1 MRFPR
6 LAYNTISAAGAVLA
20 LIATIVF
27 GVLFL
32 ISLFLG
38 EPNPYLG
45 IVLYLFIPLFVLAG
59 LLLIPVGMLR
69 HYRRIKRGVAAA
81 EATWPRLDLNLKSHR
96 NATLVFLVSL
106 VVFLLISAVGA
117 YQGYHYTE
125 SVKFC
130 GETCHPVMLPE
141 ITAYHNSSHARV
153 KCVDCHIGSGA
164 GWYAKSKLS
173 GAYQVYATLANLYP
187 RPIPTPISN
196 LRPAQE
202 TCEQCHWPERFFGAQ
217 QIQFNH
223 YMYDDSSSHWP
234 INMLIKVGGG
244 DPRTGQ
250 TSGIHW
256 HMNIGAKVEY
266 IARDQKRMDI
276 PWVRVTDLTTGRV
289 TVYQNQAAP
298 LSTEEIAAATPRRM
312 DCMDCHNR
320 PSHNYH
326 SPDEEVDRLLLTGQI
341 DPSLPA
347 VKRVAVEA
355 MSAQYETTDEALRGI
370 ANYMTEFYRE
380 QHADLYQ
387 TRRATVDEA
396 IVATQQAFSGSIFPE
411 MKAKWSEYPDH
422 IGHLYFPGCMR
433 CHEGTHVSEEGQT
446 LSRECHTCHS
456 IIAQGTGERRQISA
470 TEEGLDFEHPEDI
483 ADAWKETG
491 CYECHAGT
499 HP

>member
-6 LAYNTISAAGAVLA
+6 LAYNTVSAAGAVLA

-27 GVLFL
+27 VVLFL

-45 IVLYLFIPLFVLAG
+45 IVLYLIIPFFVLAG
-59 LLLIPVGMLR
+59 LVLIPAGMLR
-69 HYRRIKRGVAAA
+69 HYRRIKRGVAAD
-81 EATWPRLDLNLKSHR
+81 EAAWPRLDLNQKSHR

-187 RPIPTPISN
+187 RPVPTPISN

-223 YMYDDSSSHWP
+223 YMYNDSSSHWP

-244 DPRTGQ
+244 DPKTGQ

-266 IARDQKRMDI
+266 IARDEKRMDI

-298 LSTEEIAAATPRRM
+298 LSAEEIAAATPRRM

-341 DPSLPA
+341 DASLPA

-355 MSAQYETTDEALRGI
+355 MSAEYETTDVALRGI

-387 TRRATVDEA
+387 TRRVAVDAA
-396 IVATQQAFSGSIFPE
+396 IVATQQAFSANIFPE
-411 MKAKWSEYPDH
+411 MKAKWSEYPDQ
-422 IGHLYFPGCMR
+422 IGHFSFPGCMR
-433 CHEGTHVSEEGQT
+433 CHEGTHVSEEGLT
-446 LSRECHTCHS
+446 LSRECHTCHT
-456 IIAQGTGERRQISA
+456 IIAQGEGERRQIST

-483 ADAWKETG
+483 GEAWKETG

-499 HP
+499 QP